1 MKAWSYR
8 CICMN
13 ITLRNLMTILYWNA
27 GETSVYMLEQFC
39 WSSEYIHDIDLMKI
53 SLRCVLLEICVKCIS
68 DSVLFNLKKVFRIFL
83 FHSKPFSFRGL
94 DFVTTFRL
102 NWYPF
107 KRRKVL
113 YKDIEKYSNFKAEI
127 GIFLTK

>member
-1 MKAWSYR
+1 
-8 CICMN
+8 
-13 ITLRNLMTILYWNA
+13 MTILYWNA

-68 DSVLFNLKKVFRIFL
+68 DSVSFNLKKVFRIFL
-83 FHSKPFSFRGL
+83 FLSKPFSFRGL

-102 NWYPF
+102 N
-107 KRRKVL
+107 
-113 YKDIEKYSNFKAEI
+113 
-127 GIFLTK
+127 